1 MLPRLAPL
9 PHEPTLNEL
18 VGLIA
23 PNDPCSVDSNHESS
37 ALSTRP
43 TRKIGITETRRSDG
57 RLRTLYVPL
66 TTDEPSFHDN
76 VSLLWHYW
84 PKEMESDPRL
94 VIPRKDV
101 KSFDPWWM
109 SLGQVPPFY
118 RRPNEQSGMPTPA
131 IYAALSAVEDR
142 HRETSSECEP
152 RNECWRT
159 SPTASHHH
167 IPHSH
172 L

>member
-1 MLPRLAPL
+1 MPIPRLAPL

-18 VGLIA
+18 VGLIT
-23 PNDPCSVDSNHESS
+23 PYDPCRDSNHESS
-37 ALSTRP
+37 VQSTRT
-43 TRKIGITETRRSDG
+43 TRKIGITEIRRSDG

-66 TTDEPSFHDN
+66 TMDEPSFHDN
-76 VSLLWHYW
+76 VSLLWRYW

-118 RRPNEQSGMPTPA
+118 RRPNEQSGMPPPA
-131 IYAALSAVEDR
+131 IYAAFFALED
-142 HRETSSECEP
+142 HFRETGPCEP
-152 RNECWRT
+152 QNECWRT
-159 SPTASHHH
+159 SPTASYN